1 MLEHRFQLART
12 IAGTHRLHCFVPLS
26 AQLVEVRDFSSSLK
40 KRVERISLTSDTTST
55 AIRITSVNGYVTAKY
70 DGHWWLACVM
80 QTMPDSNE
88 VEVSFLYPHGP
99 SKSFSYPDQSDVLV
113 ISAEDILT
121 KVNPTTA
128 TGRVYAIS
136 PVEIT
141 TATRTLEERM

>member
-26 AQLVEVRDFSSSLK
+26 AQLVEVQNFSSSLEK
-40 KRVERISLTSDTTST
+40 PVERISLTSDTTGT
-55 AIRITSVNGYVTAKY
+55 AIKITSINSYVTAKY

-99 SKSFSYPDQSDVLV
+99 RKLS
-113 ISAEDILT
+113 
-121 KVNPTTA
+121 
-128 TGRVYAIS
+128 
-136 PVEIT
+136 
-141 TATRTLEERM
+141 